1 MSDDRDFAIA
11 CEICGSTGPAECQWF
26 LLSASRWQDRLKI
39 MSWNEE
45 MAQQD
50 GVHLACGVHHVR
62 ELVSHWLITGSLD
75 FPFARLVATEA
86 ASVARVSEGLSCSA
100 PSQIGELA
108 VHRES
113 LEHIL
118 AENPYAMTSI
128 LEALI
133 AALSRPARS
142 DEAATEE
149 IMACVGAQA

>member
-1 MSDDRDFAIA
+1 MSNASEFAIA
-11 CEICGSTGPAECQWF
+11 CEICGNTGPEQDQWY

-50 GVHLACGVHHVR
+50 GVHLACGINHVR

-75 FPFARLVATEA
+75 FPFAHLAGKQ
-86 ASVARVSEGLSCSA
+86 ASSAKSSEPVLCSG
-100 PSQIGELA
+100 STQIGELA

-118 AENPYAMTSI
+118 AENPCTMTTI
-128 LEALI
+128 LDALI
-133 AALSRPARS
+133 SALSRQPRS
-142 DEAATEE
+142 DEVVTEE
-149 IMACVGAQA
+149 ALACAGAQA